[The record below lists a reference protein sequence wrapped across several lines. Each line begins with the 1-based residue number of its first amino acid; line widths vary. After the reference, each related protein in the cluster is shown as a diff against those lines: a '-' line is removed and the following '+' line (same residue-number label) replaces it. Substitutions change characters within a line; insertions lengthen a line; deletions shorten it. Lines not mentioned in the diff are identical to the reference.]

1 MVVLREVNNI
11 QLNEGDGMAKGLF
24 NLSNEDS
31 GALSLWFDGDVKDSL
46 MKLSEDE
53 FIEESRIKFEIA
65 EL

>member
-11 QLNEGDGMAKGLF
+11 QLNEGDGMSKGLF

-31 GALSLWFDGDVKDSL
+31 ESLSLWFDGDVKDSL
-46 MKLSEDE
+46 MKMSDDE

-65 EL
+65 GL